1 MSKEPNGVLVM
12 TTCKC
17 RENNTNIVM
26 TRTWFDE
33 TLQNKIEQGVKQ
45 EQDRIIQLLQEA
57 KSEKLSPEEALSK
70 GWKFSD
76 TDGMWWLTQEG
87 LISLIKGEN

>member
-1 MSKEPNGVLVM
+1 M

-33 TLQNKIEQGVKQ
+33 TLQNKIEQGVRQ
-45 EQDRIIQLLQEA
+45 EQQRIIELL
-57 KSEKLSPEEALSK
+57 EEAQITTAEIMDSNFEPKEIKVRCESVRADL
-70 GWKFSD
+70 
-76 TDGMWWLTQEG
+76 
-87 LISLIKGEN
+87 LIALIKGENK

>member
-1 MSKEPNGVLVM
+1 M

-33 TLQNKIEQGVKQ
+33 TLQNKIEQGVRQ
-45 EQDRIIQLLQEA
+45 ERDRVIDLLETQLSCSCETPVA
-57 KSEKLSPEEALSK
+57 HA
-70 GWKFSD
+70 
-76 TDGMWWLTQEG
+76 
-87 LISLIKGEN
+87 IALIKGETK

>member
-1 MSKEPNGVLVM
+1 MKEPYKVLVM

-33 TLQNKIEQGVKQ
+33 TLQNKIAQGARQ
-45 EQDRIIQLLQEA
+45 EQARIVDLLLERSNA
-57 KSEKLSPEEALSK
+57 TSK
-70 GWKFSD
+70 E
-76 TDGMWWLTQEG
+76 T
-87 LISLIKGEN
+87 LIALIKGQNK

>member
-1 MSKEPNGVLVM
+1 MKEPNGVLVM

-33 TLQNKIEQGVKQ
+33 TLHNKIEQGVRQ
-45 EQDRIIQLLQEA
+45 ERERVIELLETQLSCSCETPVA
-57 KSEKLSPEEALSK
+57 HAIE
-70 GWKFSD
+70 
-76 TDGMWWLTQEG
+76 
-87 LISLIKGEN
+87 LIRGDK